1 MPQST
6 CSPSRL
12 CGSQCV
18 VYTTGSP
25 LAYCA
30 MRIVETRIIQRMGAL
45 LLELP
50 IILGTRSRPVLLAYA
65 LNEDPRRALRP

>member
-1 MPQST
+1 M
-6 CSPSRL
+6 
-12 CGSQCV
+12 
-18 VYTTGSP
+18 YTTGSP

-45 LLELP
+45 LLEFPL
-50 IILGTRSRPVLLAYA
+50 ILGTRRIPVLLAHA